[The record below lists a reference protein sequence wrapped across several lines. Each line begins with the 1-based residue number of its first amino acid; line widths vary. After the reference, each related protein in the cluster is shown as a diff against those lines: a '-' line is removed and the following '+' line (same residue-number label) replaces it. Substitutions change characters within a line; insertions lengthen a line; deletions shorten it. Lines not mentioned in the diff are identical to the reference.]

1 MHSDTGVPHET
12 FPCSTVSIS
21 HTGRP
26 DSFCQYPAR
35 VRVNVPATQW
45 IPRSFSSFSTS
56 FIGLVKNQVETVCH
70 TVFHLVKYKVET
82 FTPTFQFVLH
92 PARLLPHP
100 QNIFTAA
107 FPACPHAFCLPAGS
121 GHPVRTISYNNLHRI
136 NLFQHPQP
144 FVPYIDGCVIV
155 PVHFV
160 PAYGT
165 IICPYIQRHLLTMP
179 ATGTY
184 PA

>member
-1 MHSDTGVPHET
+1 M
-12 FPCSTVSIS
+12 
-21 HTGRP
+21 
-26 DSFCQYPAR
+26 
-35 VRVNVPATQW
+35 
-45 IPRSFSSFSTS
+45 
-56 FIGLVKNQVETVCH
+56 
-70 TVFHLVKYKVET
+70 FHLVKNKVET

-100 QNIFTAA
+100 QNIFTVA

-184 PA
+184 HTHYPMSPYRSRNPCLPSPSYPTLPRIQRHTVWLSQYLSYAGNPSAGWRRAGPF